1 LVRQAAHSAD
11 LLIAP
16 SRFLIQQ
23 YTEAGFAAGRFLYL
37 ENGID
42 VERIQRYPRRP
53 SPDGKLRFT
62 YLGSLAW
69 QKGVHVLVEAFKGI
83 PPDAAVLKIYGDPT
97 VFPDY
102 SGQLRE
108 IADPLNT
115 HFEGPVPNEQVGRV
129 LAETDVL
136 VVPSLWY
143 ENSPV
148 VIQEAFAAGVPVIA
162 SEIGALPE
170 KVSSEDRLFEPGD
183 AAKLRRLAQD
193 IIAREDRLSRFG
205 AATCPRSM
213 SEAVNDLLNT
223 YAPLERRG
231 GRRPIHST

>member
-102 SGQLRE
+102 SGQLKE

-162 SEIGALPE
+162 SDIGALRE
-170 KVSSEDRLFEPGD
+170 KVRSREWQFAAGNISELRTLVSELI
-183 AAKLRRLAQD
+183 AAVPRAGKPVGNGKPTT
-193 IIAREDRLSRFG
+193 IRESAEQLEELYSVNIGLSQK
-205 AATCPRSM
+205 A
-213 SEAVNDLLNT
+213 
-223 YAPLERRG
+223 
-231 GRRPIHST
+231 